1 MERDIGMKP
10 ALALISLLALV
21 GCGADGEPQKP
32 QKPQV
37 AGTVTLSNSGAS
49 VGTSLTVGGGAFRL
63 GLGQVL

>member
-21 GCGADGEPQKP
+21 GCGADGEP